1 MTIDQVKTVLKNLNP
16 KVPSYISIFAGRIA
30 DTGRDPMPIM
40 KKALSL
46 MKKKIK
52 NQS

>member
-1 MTIDQVKTVLKNLNP
+1 MTLDQVKTVLKNLNP

-30 DTGRDPMPIM
+30 DTGEINAYYE
-40 KKALSL
+40 KSFEFNEKN
-46 MKKKIK
+46 K